1 MPQMFLQFFLQIFAL
16 YNFFRKHLRKKRRK
30 FSMDLIC
37 FRANIKN
44 NSVGWSNIV
53 TLTKRGKSNNLQ
65 MLGDTLLIWNK
76 KIFPAKL
83 SPMIPKWS
91 PSELFMPIS
100 FCLYLFCTI
109 FHYISKLPPV
119 WLRGFF
125 MEITPICR
133 HQRGRVEGCW
143 QKRHSVLQQ
152 NIQWAPENIVHSLCI
167 WSCKFHSQTCS

>member
-1 MPQMFLQFFLQIFAL
+1 MRKYFWNPKICANICTKKSQKKIMPQMFLQFFLQIFAL

-109 FHYISKLPPV
+109 FNYASKLPPV
-119 WLRGFF
+119 WLRDFF
-125 MEITPICR
+125 R
-133 HQRGRVEGCW
+133 
-143 QKRHSVLQQ
+143 
-152 NIQWAPENIVHSLCI
+152 
-167 WSCKFHSQTCS
+167 